1 MLNTNHP
8 AVALVL
14 LVGLTIIAIV
24 PLLAWVTLGSG
35 RDKKANL
42 WFLGL
47 LFYVINVVFFV
58 LQFVL
63 PDWLAFGV
71 GNTGSV
77 LMMIFMTESIR
88 QEISDT
94 RTQWEWISIFTMI
107 WFCLYLLL
115 IHAGYRSTWGVMFM
129 GMTMVVLQLK
139 IIFLLFKVK
148 EIYKSR
154 SCLILILSF
163 ALAISTNLI
172 RGASGLFQNMFIDLL
187 DFSATSNFF
196 FISIL
201 VASILVN
208 FGYWGF
214 VLEKVEAA
222 KNRETE
228 KAREQELS
236 SVAFKEYSEELQ
248 ELVKQRDQMLLLV
261 SKFSAVSSL
270 AVFNTAIIHELSQPI
285 QSLSL
290 CLEGLELNIQQQNW
304 DEASRQTE
312 NANQLTQKMAATLHS
327 LRSLI
332 QTQKT
337 DLEIL
342 EISKVLG
349 PLMPIMQAECKRNG
363 IELTFSKSTEEIYI
377 KANKVLLE
385 RIVMNLV
392 ANSMD
397 AFKSIEGPLTEKF
410 IQLKSTLIQA
420 GAKPTW
426 QLIVEDNA
434 TGFTENILKTIT
446 DPFVTTKLTGLG
458 VGLSF
463 ANLILRLW
471 EGHMHTSNRSTE
483 EGGGAVVSIHIPQA

>member
-208 FGYWGF
+208 IGYWGF

-261 SKFSAVSSL
+261 SKFSAASSL

>member
-24 PLLAWVTLGSG
+24 PLLAWITLGSG

-47 LFYVINVVFFV
+47 VFYVINVALFVF
-58 LQFVL
+58 QFIL
-63 PDWLAFGV
+63 PEWLAFGV

-77 LMMIFMTESIR
+77 LMMIFMIESIR

-94 RTQWEWISIFTMI
+94 RTQWEWISISTVI
-107 WFCLYLLL
+107 WFCFYLLL
-115 IHAGYRSTWGVMFM
+115 IHAGYRSSWGIVFM
-129 GMTMVVLQLK
+129 GITMVVLQIK
-139 IIFLLFKVK
+139 IIFLLLKVK
-148 EIYKSR
+148 EVYKSR
-154 SCLILILSF
+154 SCLILIFSF
-163 ALAISTNLI
+163 ALAISTNLV

-201 VASILVN
+201 IASILVN

-222 KNRETE
+222 KNKETE
-228 KAREQELS
+228 KAKEQELS

-248 ELVKQRDQMLLLV
+248 DLIKQRDQMLLLV
-261 SKFSAVSSL
+261 SKFSAASSL

-290 CLEGLELNIQQQNW
+290 CLEGLELNIQQGNW
-304 DEASRQTE
+304 KETARQTD
-312 NANQLTQKMAATLHS
+312 NAKQLTQKMGATLQS

-392 ANSMD
+392 ANSME
-397 AFKSIEGPLTEKF
+397 AFKSIERPLTEKF
-410 IQLKSTLIQA
+410 IQVKSALIQE
-420 GAKPTW
+420 GVKPTW
-426 QLIVEDNA
+426 HLIVEDNA
-434 TGFTENILKTIT
+434 SGFTDDILKTIT
-446 DPFVTTKLTGLG
+446 DPFITTKLTGLG

-471 EGHMHTSNRSTE
+471 EGHMHARNRSTE
-483 EGGGAVVSIHIPQA
+483 DGGGALVSVHIPQA